1 MPPSSAYPQ
10 PMAWAVSFA
19 PPERDIEREILSE
32 KKLSD
37 TAKRLR
43 EAFARYACFAN
54 SIPTFRSR
62 EFVKIVK
69 EAGLMSPT
77 FNIRPPN
84 RVDFVFTYACV
95 HGPGGRKGKKDMSL
109 EAFAYST
116 KGIAHETGRP
126 HEEVLALL
134 ERAEPLL
141 NPTEGPQLR
150 VSDVAKELLVSK
162 AAGEEE
168 FLKGRQGTS
177 PLVQGGVLATYSSY
191 LSKRDA
197 EQAAL
202 SAQSHLGPPSRTP
215 RVKGT
220 PEWGA
225 YDSPDRRRIARRLVW
240 AANGLQG
247 APVPQ
252 AQLPIEVAAAPVLE

>member
-1 MPPSSAYPQ
+1 
-10 PMAWAVSFA
+10 
-19 PPERDIEREILSE
+19 
-32 KKLSD
+32 
-37 TAKRLR
+37 
-43 EAFARYACFAN
+43 
-54 SIPTFRSR
+54 
-62 EFVKIVK
+62 
-69 EAGLMSPT
+69 
-77 FNIRPPN
+77 
-84 RVDFVFTYACV
+84 
-95 HGPGGRKGKKDMSL
+95 MSL

-225 YDSPDRRRIARRLVW
+225 DDSPDRRRIARRLVW